1 MSMRALVLVLPGLLG
16 AACGGSTATP
26 ASPASADAV
35 VAKDSLGQDTAADV
49 AIAGDAGADSA
60 AIPADAGPDY
70 GPKPDL
76 PPASGCN
83 TALGW
88 IPKGLQTIQWD
99 DGKPGKSLPEQGLN
113 VVGKKMADQQLWE
126 AVRFDL
132 EKPVRVWGFSI
143 RWAGNPAPDAAD
155 LTAGLFPDLS
165 NNGFDF
171 WQFQSYFTGGRC
183 PGDLKGDP
191 APSGN
196 GDGWLDYALPE
207 PMTFE
212 QPQLVYVAHKREG
225 VNSAAFALD
234 STIAKECTDAQ
245 KCCETFARCHS
256 AWNLPT
262 VKNFTLN
269 NQSYFNWNGLS
280 SSHATDFLVRL
291 WVEPLPEPAPAELV
305 FAPMPTPADDKGE
318 PKKPSNRHSFGD
330 FDNDGDDDLLMPGPQ
345 LWRNDD
351 GKLVEAT
358 ADSGLQGAAS
368 GGVWGDYDNDGC
380 PDIFTFVEGYSDPD
394 RLWKGDCKGK
404 FADVTAN
411 SGIDGNQTY
420 NDCKG
425 KGKHAPSAGAAWGDF
440 DADGL
445 LDLYV
450 SRFQCWDDYSPY
462 QDTVFHNLGGGKF
475 EDWTGTHGF
484 PGPQGYK
491 TPSRGALTVDAD
503 RDGDVDVFVNNY
515 VLVRNLYFRN
525 DGGTFTEDGAGTTLA
540 GKKTNWGGQTYF
552 GHSIGAAFGDLN
564 GDGLLDAVVA
574 NLAHPRFYN
583 FSNKTQVLIQDKP
596 GHWNDI
602 QGTFEIPM
610 GDAGI
615 RYQETHS
622 VPALG
627 DFDQDG
633 DLDLAISAV
642 YEGRPTDFYWGN
654 GDGTFSIDRLHA
666 GITSRGGW
674 GLASADLDNDGDLE
688 LIAQNELLRNQLPA
702 SKKGGFLQ
710 VRTVGDGKSNRMGL
724 GASVE
729 ITVGGKKQVR
739 YVNGGGGQGGQDSP
753 TCHFGLGT
761 AESVDSI
768 EVRWIGADVK
778 TYKGPFAANQRLWVY
793 HSGKV
798 QKGWKPSSN

>member
-1 MSMRALVLVLPGLLG
+1 MATRAFAPVLLGLLALG
-16 AACGGSTATP
+16 CG
-26 ASPASADAV
+26 SPASTPGGSATADAAGAKE
-35 VAKDSLGQDTAADV
+35 VAGTDGGGADTV
-49 AIAGDAGADSA
+49 AVDAGVDSA
-60 AIPADAGPDY
+60 SAAVDSGPDY

-76 PPASGCN
+76 PPATGCN
-83 TALGW
+83 SALGW
-88 IPKGLQTIQWD
+88 IPKGLQAMQWD
-99 DGKPGKSLPEQGLN
+99 DGKPVKSLPDQGLT
-113 VVGKKMADQQLWE
+113 VVGKKLGEQPLWE

-132 EKPVRVWGFSI
+132 ETPVRVWGFSI
-143 RWAGNPAPDAAD
+143 QWASSPAPDTAD
-155 LTAGLFPDLS
+155 LAAGLYPDFG

-171 WQFQSYFTGGRC
+171 WQFQGYFEGARC
-183 PGDLKGDP
+183 KADLKADP
-191 APSGN
+191 APSAN
-196 GDGWLDYALPE
+196 GDGWLDYALAE
-207 PMTFE
+207 PMTFD
-212 QPQLVYVAHKREG
+212 QPQLIYVAHKRAG
-225 VNSAAFALD
+225 ATSPAFAID
-234 STIAKECTDAQ
+234 GSIHADCKDPQ

-262 VKNFTLN
+262 VKNFTAN
-269 NQSYFNWNGLS
+269 GQGYFNWNGLS
-280 SSHATDFLVRL
+280 SSHPTDYLVRL
-291 WVEPLPEPAPAELV
+291 WVEPLPAPGPADLV
-305 FAPMPTPADDKGE
+305 FAPMATPIDDKGE
-318 PKKPSNRHSFGD
+318 PKKPSNRHSFAD

-351 GKLVEAT
+351 GKLTDVT
-358 ADSGLQGAAS
+358 AASGLQGAAS
-368 GGVWGDYDNDGC
+368 GGVWGDYNNDGC
-380 PDIFTFVEGYSDPD
+380 PDLFTFVEGYSDPD
-394 RLWKGDCKGK
+394 RLWKGDCAGK
-404 FADVTAN
+404 FVDMTAG
-411 SGIDGNQTY
+411 SGIDGTQSY

-425 KGKHAPSAGAAWGDF
+425 KGKHAPSAGAAWGDL
-440 DADGL
+440 DGDGL

-475 EDWTGTHGF
+475 EDWTGSHGF

-525 DGGTFTEDGAGTTLA
+525 DAGTFTEDGAGTTLA
-540 GKKTNWGGQTYF
+540 GKKTNWGGQSYF

-602 QGTFEIPM
+602 QGTFDVPM
-610 GDAGI
+610 GDAGL

-654 GDGTFSIDRLHA
+654 GDGTFTIDRAHA
-666 GITSRGGW
+666 GINSRGGW

-702 SKKGGFLQ
+702 NKKGGFLQ
-710 VRTVGDGKSNRMGL
+710 VRAVGDGKSNRMGL
-724 GASVE
+724 GATVE
-729 ITVGGKKQVR
+729 LTAGGKKQVR
-739 YVNGGGGQGGQDSP
+739 YVHGGGGQGGQDSP
-753 TCHFGLGT
+753 TCHFGLG
-761 AESVDSI
+761 AAKEVDSI
-768 EVRWIGADVK
+768 EVRWIGGGVK
-778 TYKGPFAANQRLWVY
+778 TYAGPFAANQRLWVY
-793 HSGKV
+793 ESGKV
-798 QKGWKPSSN
+798 EKGWKAGK